1 MDGAP
6 SSQRGRW
13 WVLATLSLVQ
23 LMVAF
28 DATVIS
34 IGLPSAQAT
43 LHFSAASRQWL
54 ITSYVLAFGSLMFL
68 GGRLSDLWGRRSSL
82 MVGLVGFAVASLLG
96 GAARSFGEL
105 VSARAAQGVFGALLA
120 PAALAT
126 LTVTFREPRERAQA
140 FAIFGAIGGSGA
152 FIGLVLGG
160 ALTQWAT
167 WRWCLW
173 FNVIFAA
180 VALVGVLSVVK
191 RSRGKSGIHLDLV
204 GTVVGSAGLFALVFG
219 LGRAVTTGWGNA
231 DTWLS
236 LVAGGV
242 LLVFFVS
249 WQRRT
254 RHPLLPL
261 RLVTNRTRGGSLI
274 ALFVT
279 TVGIFG
285 LSLFLSF
292 YMENTLRYSPLKT
305 GVLFLPLVG
314 ALALSAAVASARLL
328 GMVGPRPLVPV
339 GMLLGLM
346 GMILFTTLPV
356 HQDYLGHVLPGLVVT
371 GLGLGLIFAPSTASA
386 TAGIEARDA
395 GAASATVNL
404 AQQLGGS
411 VGTALLNTIA
421 VITTRRASCPGDV
434 VSTLC
439 HTTFAE
445 TLHGYSVALWW
456 AAGFFGLGA
465 IVTFFMLESGVPEFE
480 GDLVPLL

>member
-204 GTVVGSAGLFALVFG
+204 GTVVGSAGLFAL
-219 LGRAVTTGWGNA
+219 
-231 DTWLS
+231 
-236 LVAGGV
+236 
-242 LLVFFVS
+242 
-249 WQRRT
+249 
-254 RHPLLPL
+254 
-261 RLVTNRTRGGSLI
+261 
-274 ALFVT
+274 
-279 TVGIFG
+279 
-285 LSLFLSF
+285 
-292 YMENTLRYSPLKT
+292 
-305 GVLFLPLVG
+305 
-314 ALALSAAVASARLL
+314 
-328 GMVGPRPLVPV
+328 
-339 GMLLGLM
+339 
-346 GMILFTTLPV
+346 
-356 HQDYLGHVLPGLVVT
+356 
-371 GLGLGLIFAPSTASA
+371 
-386 TAGIEARDA
+386 
-395 GAASATVNL
+395 
-404 AQQLGGS
+404 
-411 VGTALLNTIA
+411 
-421 VITTRRASCPGDV
+421 ASCWSSSCRGSAERV
-434 VSTLC
+434 IRSC
-439 HTTFAE
+439 HC
-445 TLHGYSVALWW
+445 VW
-456 AAGFFGLGA
+456 
-465 IVTFFMLESGVPEFE
+465 
-480 GDLVPLL
+480 